1 MLVWVQ
7 NIVVRWRLFYLY
19 ALLIVIIS
27 VLPINGP
34 GTAINHIF
42 IVSIRLDYLLHCLV
56 YIPLVLFL
64 WIEKGSDLFLTS
76 GKIFIWI
83 ILLLVF
89 AAITEVIQYFLTY
102 RAFNINDMLA
112 NILGIIIGFAIVLL
126 YNKFGRYFR

>member
-64 WIEKGSDLFLTS
+64 WIEKGSDLVLTS